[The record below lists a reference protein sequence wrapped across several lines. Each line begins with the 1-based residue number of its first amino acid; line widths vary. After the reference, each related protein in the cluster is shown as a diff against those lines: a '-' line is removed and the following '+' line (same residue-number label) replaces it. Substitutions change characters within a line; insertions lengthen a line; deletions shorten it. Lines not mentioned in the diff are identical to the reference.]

1 MFMNKHRIKHELQD
15 KNGNKLWFKL
25 YLLEEVEKYEFY
37 NDLVVEK
44 LSQLPD
50 YSDLLCVILV
60 IRGVF
65 KRFTECVLEVKIKN
79 KHKKQ
84 YIEYMDKEIYAL
96 EHYEDGKIQEIYSK
110 ISDNYTE
117 GKSPFFQKE
126 LEDLKSPEVIKR
138 ERTRKKKSE

>member
-15 KNGNKLWFKL
+15 TKGNKLWFKL

-37 NDLVVEK
+37 NALVVEK

-50 YSDLLCVILV
+50 FSDLLCVILV

-65 KRFTECVLEVKIKN
+65 QKFTECVLEVKIKN

-110 ISDNYTE
+110 ISNDYTD
-117 GKSPFFQKE
+117 GRSPFFQKE

-138 ERTRKKKSE
+138 ERSRKKKSE